1 MREVHLITVG
11 ALKDSNL
18 ESLEKDYTKRIST
31 FKFSI
36 HELKAHS
43 EDLNKEAKEVLKK
56 LSDIGKVSSR
66 KIVLM
71 EEKGKQFTSPKFAE
85 WFNELQSIHDP
96 LIFIIGGAA
105 GHGQEVLEL
114 PHSSLSLSLLTYPHK
129 LARLLL
135 IEQFYRTETILKG
148 HPYHK

>member
-18 ESLEKDYTKRIST
+18 ESLENDYLKRFSS
-31 FKFSI
+31 FKFLI
-36 HELKAHS
+36 HELRAHS
-43 EDLNKEAKEVLKK
+43 EDLTKEAKEVTKK
-56 LSDIGKVSSR
+56 LTEINKVSSR
-66 KIVLM
+66 KIILM

-85 WFNELQSIHDP
+85 WLNELQTSSDP
-96 LIFIIGGAA
+96 LIFIIGGAS
-105 GHGQEVLEL
+105 GHGDEVQKL
-114 PHSSLSLSLLTYPHK
+114 PHLSLSLSTLTYPHK

-135 IEQFYRTETILKG
+135 VEQLYRAETILKG

>member
-18 ESLEKDYTKRIST
+18 ETLENDYIKRIST

-43 EDLNKEAKEVLKK
+43 EDLTKEAKEVTKK
-56 LSDIGKVSSR
+56 LSDIGKINSR
-66 KIVLM
+66 KIILM
-71 EEKGKQFTSPKFAE
+71 EEKGKQFNSLKFSE
-85 WFNELQSIHDP
+85 WFNELQTNHDP

-105 GHGQEVLEL
+105 GHGEEVLSL
-114 PHSSLSLSLLTYPHK
+114 PHLSLSLSLLTYPHK

-135 IEQFYRTETILKG
+135 IEQLYRSETILKG

>member
-18 ESLEKDYTKRIST
+18 ETLENDYIKRIST

-36 HELKAHS
+36 HELKSYS
-43 EDLNKEAKEVLKK
+43 EDLSKEAKEVLKK
-56 LSDIGKVSSR
+56 LSDIGKNNSR
-66 KIVLM
+66 KIILLQ
-71 EEKGKQFTSPKFAE
+71 EKGKQFDSPTFAH
-85 WFNELQSIHDP
+85 WLNDLHTKHDT

-105 GHGQEVLEL
+105 GHGEEVLNL
-114 PHSSLSLSLLTYPHK
+114 PHQSLSLSLLTYPHK
-129 LARLLL
+129 IARLLL
-135 IEQFYRTETILKG
+135 IEQLYRAETIQKG